1 MITEMF
7 SVRRQLVR
15 HRGKTN
21 CTCDRIE
28 APSALPACHG
38 ECRPV
43 SESVGSTCIQQT
55 PSTGLPDI
63 LPWRKVQESD
73 ARSVTDMQTS
83 LSKTF
88 SQFTVEVRTFVV
100 YLFI

>member
-1 MITEMF
+1 M
-7 SVRRQLVR
+7 
-15 HRGKTN
+15 
-21 CTCDRIE
+21 
-28 APSALPACHG
+28 
-38 ECRPV
+38 
-43 SESVGSTCIQQT
+43 QT

-88 SQFTVEVRTFVV
+88 SQITVEMRTFVV